1 MRFLKFL
8 QQALC
13 FLAPWAL
20 RRHLLKL
27 FFGYRIDPRSRI
39 GFAWVYPG
47 HLILEEGA
55 SIGHLTVC
63 KGLDLLHLE
72 KHAYIGRGNWITG
85 LTTRPSGPGPHPFAH
100 QPGRV
105 SALIVHEHAAITNR
119 HLIDCTDQVTIGAR
133 TTFAGFHSQILTH
146 SIDLQE
152 NRQSS
157 APVRLGA
164 GCFVGTNAVLLAGSV
179 LPDCSVL
186 GAKSLLNKAYGEGE
200 GETHQLYAGVPARP
214 VAALDPGLAYF
225 HRATGFVL

>member
-8 QQALC
+8 LQALC
-13 FLAPWAL
+13 VLAPWPL
-20 RRHLLKL
+20 RRHLLRL
-27 FFGYRIDPRSRI
+27 CFGYRIDPRSRI

-47 HLILEEGA
+47 QLILEEGA

-85 LTTRPSGPGPHPFAH
+85 LSTRPSGTGPHPFAH
-100 QPGRV
+100 QPERV
-105 SALIVHEHAAITNR
+105 SALIVHQHAAITNR
-119 HLIDCTDQVTIGAR
+119 HLIDCTARVTIGAR

-146 SIDLQE
+146 SIDLQA

-157 APVRLGA
+157 APVRLGE
-164 GCFVGTNAVLLAGSV
+164 GCFVGTNVVILAGSV
-179 LPDCSVL
+179 LPDGAVL
-186 GAKSLLNKAYGEGE
+186 GAKSLLNKAYA
-200 GETHQLYAGVPARP
+200 ETHQLYAGVPARP

-225 HRATGFVL
+225 HRTTGFVI